1 MMRNIDKV
9 QIVARALCEIKEQV
23 VNAKLIDYLK
33 KQFSNLLNNNNI
45 KEIILSALPYNAEE
59 ENVNTILILM
69 KKI

>member
-1 MMRNIDKV
+1 MRNIDKV

-45 KEIILSALPYNAEE
+45 KEITLSALPYNSEE

>member
-1 MMRNIDKV
+1 MMKNIDKV

-23 VNAKLIDYLK
+23 VKAKLIDYLK

-45 KEIILSALPYNAEE
+45 KEIILSALPYNSEE

>member
-1 MMRNIDKV
+1 MKNIDKV

-23 VNAKLIDYLK
+23 VKAKLIDYLK

-45 KEIILSALPYNAEE
+45 KEIILSALPYNSEE